1 MADDQ
6 FRASTN
12 WWDSSRNVVRFESRE
27 SQSGSSGGNFSWHGV
42 GDDEMKQPRS
52 STMENS
58 RSSSAGASSGRS
70 SVVFHERLQQQQN
83 LDMMMGLGLSSQA
96 SMDWN
101 QASFMRAEKA
111 SEMLQ
116 QNLSAHQEIQFS
128 PQYSNITSQQVVSSN
143 FPMDSSS
150 SAALYCNTSVLQGL
164 LGPESNNNQG
174 HQGPMSNFPYS
185 NNNNNQLHFTNNAPF
200 WNASEPTAV
209 SIKDARSIFFP
220 SLHQPF
226 SAPSFDQQSKNICE
240 VRESGGSMLKKSEN
254 EQSSKRP
261 RNETPPSPLPAFK
274 VRKEKMGDR
283 ITALQQLVSPF
294 GKTDTA
300 SVLSEAT
307 EYIKFLHEQVTVL
320 STPYMKSGAQTQH
333 QVVYNAGKSK
343 EADGPKQD
351 LRSRGL
357 CLVPISSTFPVTHE
371 PTVDFWTPTFGG
383 TYR

>member
-333 QVVYNAGKSK
+333 QNAGKSK